1 MAFPDRELEQRRVEA
16 AASMGLKLDPRSTL
30 DVAAVAFFG
39 TVYAIDLLAVVYL
52 LWNHRYPPLKSKGPI
67 LMALLFAGS
76 VLWFVGDIQANG
88 IVPLAGSA
96 LARCRV
102 FAFWVQMLLG
112 GCLFSAVLGIRLY
125 MLFHV
130 FRLNMSARGW
140 RFFAPVAAYLACLAA
155 FGVLSVALGPE
166 VTSRYDAALDVCDSN
181 TPLTKAVVAF
191 AWVSIA
197 LVVALTWAIRNIKSS
212 FDESREM
219 TFACALML
227 ASLVFSTA
235 VHFARPHYALSR
247 GYRIAATAV
256 NHVTANAVWWALLG
270 RPLLNC
276 ALRRDAYL
284 RRWVA
289 QLQQDGLQHQ
299 YNLED
304 QQQQQ
309 PQSVLLGQPLKL
321 DNNQYSSNVAY
332 SVSNADV
339 RLWTPRKSG
348 EMREIA
354 SAWSDGGLSLQR
366 RFAHAF
372 GTLTLSRRDIPAYS
386 DSFRDRSRT
395 VSWQPSTVL
404 HDDDSFRVTS
414 SHSKHAL

>member
-1 MAFPDRELEQRRVEA
+1 MAFPDQEIEQRRVEA
-16 AASMGLKLDPRSTL
+16 AASMGLELDPRNTL
-30 DVAAVAFFG
+30 DVAAVAFFSA
-39 TVYAIDLLAVVYL
+39 VYSIDLLAVVYL
-52 LWNHRYPPLKSKGPI
+52 LWNHKYPPLKSKGPV
-67 LMALLFAGS
+67 LMAFLFIGS

-88 IVPLAGSA
+88 IVTLSGSA
-96 LARCRV
+96 LANCRV
-102 FAFWVQMLLG
+102 FGFWVQMLLG
-112 GCLFSAVLGIRLY
+112 VCLFSAVLGIRSY

-140 RFFAPVAAYLACLAA
+140 RFFAPVAAYLACLVV
-155 FGVLSVALGPE
+155 FGILSVTLNPAA
-166 VTSRYDAALDVCDSN
+166 TSQYDRALDVCDSN
-181 TPLTKAVVAF
+181 TPLKKAVVAF

-197 LVVALTWAIRNIKSS
+197 SVVVLTWAIRNIKSS

-219 TFACALML
+219 TFACAMML
-227 ASLVFSTA
+227 ASVIFSTV
-235 VHFARPHYALSR
+235 VHFAHPHYALSR

-256 NHVTANAVWWALLG
+256 NHVTANAVWWALMG
-270 RPLLNC
+270 RPLFSCL
-276 ALRRDAYL
+276 LRRDAYL
-284 RRWVA
+284 RRWVG

-299 YNLED
+299 YNLET
-304 QQQQQ
+304 QQQQH
-309 PQSVLLGQPLKL
+309 VLLDQPLKL
-321 DNNQYSSNVAY
+321 DNHQYSSNVAY

-339 RLWTPRKSG
+339 RLWTPQKSG
-348 EMREIA
+348 EMHEIPSVWA
-354 SAWSDGGLSLQR
+354 EGRYSLQR

-372 GTLTLSRRDIPAYS
+372 GTLTLSKKDIPGYS